1 MKQLNSKIC
10 KQVTLLTIM
19 LTVSFLSIAQSLIP
33 HLSFRNPL
41 LVSGNDKADGAIYRF
56 SNVTTGV
63 DALLKING
71 RSTSDVVLN
80 DLDIN
85 STGYDSAFQPL
96 INLNKSDK
104 IKSGV
109 KTDWYMEFQISFV
122 TAGTN
127 LPTIVAAFNATILDD
142 DGNTTFHEYVSLYGL
157 NTFTLENNTG
167 ITVSNILSGATILGK
182 RFDGA
187 TTENSGID
195 VTATK
200 TMATTTYLLTNTFTV
215 RAGGSGVGPFTID
228 NNGRQYSMWFKSFNY
243 STPVIKTLPV
253 TLTSFTAQ
261 LNNATKVGLNWSTT
275 SEVNASHFTIQ
286 RSTDAVNFQDVA
298 MVVTQEGNSAA
309 LRNYSYP
316 DNISPVNADII
327 YYRLKMVDM
336 DGSFS
341 YSSVEVIRVE
351 KEESNKVITFPNPA
365 TSELRVT
372 IPDSWQN
379 KAVIYSIY
387 NMNGS
392 LVKAKI
398 NSNAGQTETLN
409 VSDLPVGTY
418 VVKTASGENVST
430 QKFIKIK

>member
-1 MKQLNSKIC
+1 MKHNSKIC

-19 LTVSFLSIAQSLIP
+19 LTISFFSFAQGLIP

-41 LVSGNDKADGAIYRF
+41 LVSGNDKKVGAIYRF

-71 RSTSDVVLN
+71 TSSSDVVLS
-80 DLDIN
+80 DLDIT
-85 STGYDSAFQPL
+85 STGYDSDFQPL
-96 INLNKSDK
+96 INLNNSNK
-104 IKSGV
+104 IASGV
-109 KTDWYMEFQISFV
+109 KTDWYMEFQVSFV

-127 LPTIVAAFNATILDD
+127 LPTIVAAFNASILDN
-142 DGNTTFHEYVSLYGL
+142 DGNSVFHEYVSFYGL
-157 NTFTLENNTG
+157 NTYALENPTSL
-167 ITVSNILSGATILGK
+167 TVSNILSGSAILGK

-187 TTENSGID
+187 TTEYSGID
-195 VTATK
+195 VTATSA
-200 TMATTTYLLTNTFTV
+200 MATTTYLLTNTFTF
-215 RAGGSGVGPFTID
+215 RAGGSAVGPFSID
-228 NNGRQYSMWFKSFNY
+228 NNGRQYSVWFKSFNY
-243 STPVIKTLPV
+243 SSPVIKTLPV
-253 TLTSFTAQ
+253 TLTSFSAQ
-261 LNNATKVGLNWSTT
+261 LNSATKVGLNWSTT

-316 DNISPVNADII
+316 DNISSVNADII

-336 DGSFS
+336 DGTFS

-351 KEESNKVITFPNPA
+351 KEESNKVITYPNPA

-409 VSDLPVGTY
+409 VSDLSVGTY

>member
-19 LTVSFLSIAQSLIP
+19 LTVSFFSFAQSTVP
-33 HLSFRNPL
+33 HLSFRNPV
-41 LVSGNDKADGAIYRF
+41 LVSGTDKAVGAIYRF

-71 RSTSDVVLN
+71 TSSSDVVLN
-80 DLDIN
+80 DLDIT

-96 INLNKSDK
+96 INLNNSDK

-122 TAGTN
+122 AAGTSTA
-127 LPTIVAAFNATILDD
+127 TIVSAFNATIIDD
-142 DGNTTFHEYVSLYGL
+142 DGNSVFHEYVSMYGL
-157 NTFTLENNTG
+157 NTYTLENPTS
-167 ITVSNILSGATILGK
+167 ITVSNIVSGSTILGK

-187 TTENSGID
+187 TTEFSGID
-195 VTATK
+195 VTATQA
-200 TMATTTYLLTNTFTV
+200 MATTSYVNTNTFTI
-215 RAGGSGVGPFTID
+215 RAGGSAVGPFSID
-228 NNGRQYSMWFKSFNY
+228 NNGRQYSLWFKSFTY
-243 STPVIKTLPV
+243 SAPVVSTLPV

-261 LNNATKVGLNWSTT
+261 LNNSTKVGLNWSTT
-275 SEVNASHFTIQ
+275 SEVNASHFTVE
-286 RSTDAVNFQDVA
+286 RSVDAVNFNDIA
-298 MVVTQEGNSAA
+298 MVLTQEGNSAA

-316 DNISPVNADII
+316 DNISSVNADII

-351 KEESNKVITFPNPA
+351 KEANNKVITYPNPA

-409 VSDLPVGTY
+409 VSDLSTGTY